1 MAAMPRL
8 SGDRCQ
14 CSPTTGGCGELF
26 NSTYAFDQHRTGEH
40 GVGRRCLTV
49 PEMEARGFVRNA
61 TGYWITKASPMARG
75 RGGNP
80 ESAAIAPRPVPEGRS
95 RPDGA

>member
-1 MAAMPRL
+1 MAGNLRV
-8 SGDRCQ
+8 SGDRCR
-14 CSPTTGGCGELF
+14 CNPTTGGCGEYF

-40 GVGRRCLTV
+40 GVTRRCLTV

-75 RGGNP
+75 RG
-80 ESAAIAPRPVPEGRS
+80 ESGETQAIGVDPLPNHWPPPKAA
-95 RPDGA
+95 